1 MEKRILKELD
11 TAKLKNMSTRVVP
24 GRSRG
29 WISLAL
35 HLKKKKRKR
44 KKPLNVEY
52 ILQENAISVFY
63 FKMSYFFN
71 L

>member
-35 HLKKKKRKR
+35 HLKKKK
-44 KKPLNVEY
+44 KKKKTLNVEY

>member
-1 MEKRILKELD
+1 MELD

-24 GRSRG
+24 GRSSG

-35 HLKKKKRKR
+35 HKKKEKEA
-44 KKPLNVEY
+44 LNVEY
-52 ILQENAISVFY
+52 ILQEHAISVFY

-71 L
+71 LLIELSL